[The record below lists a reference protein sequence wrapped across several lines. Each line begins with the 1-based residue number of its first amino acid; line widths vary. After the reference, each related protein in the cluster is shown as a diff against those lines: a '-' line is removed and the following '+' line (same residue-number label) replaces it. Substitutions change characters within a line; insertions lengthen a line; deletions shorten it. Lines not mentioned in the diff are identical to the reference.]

1 MRKLNFVLFL
11 VLAHSSEVTFT
22 HHILKLKAKIGSI
35 CFVLIQNSC
44 YLGLMFLP
52 SLKVVVWFGFTRAIN
67 EILRLLVI
75 YISVG

>member
-1 MRKLNFVLFL
+1 MRELNFVLFL
-11 VLAHSSEVTFT
+11 VLAHASVLTFT
-22 HHILKLKAKIGSI
+22 HHIFKLKAERGNI
-35 CFVLIQNSC
+35 CVVLIQDLC
-44 YLGLMFLP
+44 YLGLLFLP